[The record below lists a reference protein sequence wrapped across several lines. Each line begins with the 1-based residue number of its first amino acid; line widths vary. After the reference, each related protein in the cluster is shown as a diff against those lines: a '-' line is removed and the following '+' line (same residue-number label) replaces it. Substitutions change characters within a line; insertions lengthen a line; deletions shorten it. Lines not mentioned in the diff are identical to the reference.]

1 MRRRENG
8 WPAEMMQKAKAMW
21 KTGTSPTEIGKLVGK
36 SRSAV
41 LNMMTRQG
49 LQRSAIAKGMRA
61 PAPPALPPLVPRPPP
76 PPVRK
81 ETEERVLKGS
91 TPRPWETR
99 VFGECAFPLIVE
111 GITCSCCLPVM
122 PEKPYCETHH
132 NVMHVSTP
140 PFGSRRRRV
149 E

>member
-21 KTGTSPTEIGKLVGK
+21 KAGTSPTEIGKLVGK

-61 PAPPALPPLVPRPPP
+61 PLPPAPPPLVPRPPP

-81 ETEERVLKGS
+81 ETGERVLKGS
-91 TPRPWETR
+91 KPRPWETR
-99 VFGECAFPLIVE
+99 VFGECAFPLSV
-111 GITCSCCLPVM
+111 GGVTCSCCLPVT
-122 PEKPYCETHH
+122 PEKLYCETHH
-132 NVMHVSTP
+132 KVMHVSAP
-140 PFGSRRRRV
+140 SFGSRRRWV

>member
-8 WPAEMMQKAKAMW
+8 WPAEMMQKVKGMW
-21 KTGTSPTEIGKLVGK
+21 KAGTSPTEIGKLVGR

-41 LNMMTRQG
+41 LNMMHRQG
-49 LQRSAIAKGMRA
+49 LQRSVIAKGMRA
-61 PAPPALPPLVPRPPP
+61 PVPPAPPPLVPRRPP
-76 PPVRK
+76 PPVRQVA
-81 ETEERVLKGS
+81 EERVLKGS

-111 GITCSCCLPVM
+111 GVTCSCCLPVT
-122 PEKPYCETHH
+122 PEKSYCETHH
-132 NVMHVSTP
+132 SVMHVSAP
-140 PFGSRRRRV
+140 SFGSRRRRV